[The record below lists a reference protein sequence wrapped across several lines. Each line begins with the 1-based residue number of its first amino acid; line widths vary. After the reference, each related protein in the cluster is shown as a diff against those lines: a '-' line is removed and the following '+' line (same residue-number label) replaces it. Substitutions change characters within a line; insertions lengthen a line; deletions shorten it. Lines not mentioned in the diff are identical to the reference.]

1 MTSKEETDPIQY
13 LEDIVKS
20 IKPPRIVCVG
30 GSASGGKIVR
40 QIQQAF
46 TDGYTQACE
55 DFLKHLEEI
64 KINGL

>member
-30 GSASGGKIVR
+30 GSGKR
-40 QIQQAF
+40 
-46 TDGYTQACE
+46 
-55 DFLKHLEEI
+55 K
-64 KINGL
+64 